1 MECARFVDSIAERE
15 TSKCSMHREWIHRC
29 GPAGWSLQQTC
40 VMEETVCGHRILA
53 VRFLAA
59 EKRPGLKKL
68 D

>member
-15 TSKCSMHREWIHRC
+15 TSKCSMHREWI
-29 GPAGWSLQQTC
+29 QC